1 MIQIESQYN
10 RGLQN
15 GTWNKPPKDGQI
27 LALQATNAKLAKQL
41 KEQKQE
47 GETKKNK
54 PPGGRSLPPF
64 MDTLPKTPDE
74 IKTHNGKQ
82 WNYCNHHAK
91 WVLQN
96 PKSGLHTTQ
105 TCKLSPLEKKKS
117 AKKECNKSNK
127 KKTKK
132 TVQVNQTDLDT
143 TAASNSDSYDSDSTS
158 NSSSDEEEKKEGG
171 R

>member
-15 GTWNKPPKDGQI
+15 STWNKPLKDEQI

-41 KEQKQE
+41 KKRKRE

-54 PPGGRSLPPF
+54 SPGGRSLPPF

-74 IKTHNGKQ
+74 IKTHDGKQ

-91 WVLQN
+91 WVLRN

-105 TCKLSPLEKKKS
+105 TSKLGPPDNEKL
-117 AKKECNKSNK
+117 AKKERNKSNK

-132 TVQVNQTDLDT
+132 TVQVNQTDLDA
-143 TAASNSDSYDSDSTS
+143 TAASDSDSYDSDSAS
-158 NSSSDEEEKKEGG
+158 NFSSDEEEKKEGG